1 MAIKI
6 METSADFVT
15 EVCFV
20 LLVPPVM
27 SVLVIIWAGAWVFMA
42 AYVYTNGTYDCEA
55 PVQTD

>member
-27 SVLVIIWAGAWVFMA
+27 TILVCLWAGAWIIMA
-42 AYVYTNGTYDCEA
+42 AYVYTNGAYNCTADVA
-55 PVQTD
+55 TD